1 MYECCSCEAYI
12 NKWSKPYWFNLL
24 DVIFPKTWK
33 WIEYASYFSVLAF
46 IFSSHSLEPYNVGT
60 LSLIE

>member
-24 DVIFPKTWK
+24 DVIFPQTWK
-33 WIEYASYFSVLAF
+33 LTYYASYFWVLAF
-46 IFSSHSLEPYNVGT
+46 MLPPHHLGPYNLGI
-60 LSLIE
+60 LSLMK